1 MAPTV
6 PSRSAMKV
14 YCAGEAIG
22 EIVDLGVGTIVASG
36 ITPGGLV
43 RLGVLRDRT
52 TARRAVE
59 MHHGISE

>member
-22 EIVDLGVGTIVASG
+22 EIVDLGVGHDR
-36 ITPGGLV
+36 
-43 RLGVLRDRT
+43 RLGHHTGRS
-52 TARRAVE
+52 RAI
-59 MHHGISE
+59 GRAPRPNDGQTRCRNASRNK